1 MAKSSVFQRR
11 RRYSDLVSIPMQIAE
26 QLVDDMRDG
35 TLVPDLEPNR
45 PSHFDE
51 RVDHRGFVRFLD
63 SDDFDAI
70 MRELKVSEAEEGL
83 LRFV

>member
-1 MAKSSVFQRR
+1 MSRQR
-11 RRYSDLVSIPMQIAE
+11 RRYSDFIAIPAQIAE
-26 QLVDDMRDG
+26 MLVDDIRDG

-45 PSHFDE
+45 PSNFDE
-51 RVDHRGFVRFLD
+51 RADHCGFVRFLG

-70 MRELKVSEAEEGL
+70 MREFKVSEAEEGL